1 MLNDFWILI
10 SSIMIFI
17 GLVASEGLLLV
28 VGSLVIVLALAA
40 RVWQRYA
47 FHSVSHS
54 RSISRHRAFI
64 GDTLEY
70 SVSLDNDKVLP
81 LIWVDIQDSF
91 PDGLDLIGAT
101 VRGTGPESNRQH
113 SITTSLLPYQKAT
126 WKYSLKCSERGYH
139 RIGPVRLRTGDIF
152 GFSSAETTF
161 GAFDHILVYPRVLDL
176 QGLLFP
182 PEHPMGDV
190 RGSKPLYFDT
200 TRVVGQ
206 REYRPR
212 DPMKHIDWKATARTR
227 RLQTKVFE
235 PVVSLNVLIAL
246 NGSSREYIWQ
256 GSNRRLF
263 ERTVTLA
270 ASAADLADRR
280 GYTYGVVSNAV
291 ASYSGKW
298 ISVPMGA
305 SSSQLPMTLEALA
318 MAAPFVVAPLSE
330 VLNAVRDSLPAGT
343 TVLLVTPYLGD
354 TLVKEIAGIRDHGFP
369 VIVLYAGDGLPE
381 RELGDIRVIPMN
393 SVLDP
398 VEDDHERFMAK

>member
-47 FHSVSHS
+47 FRSVSHS
-54 RSISRHRAFI
+54 RSIGRQRAFI
-64 GDTLEY
+64 GDTLDY
-70 SVSLDNDKVLP
+70 SVTLDNDKVLP
-81 LIWVDIQDSF
+81 LIWVDIHDSF

-101 VRGTGPESNRQH
+101 IRGSGLESNRQH

-126 WKYSLKCSERGYH
+126 WKYSLKCSKRGYH

-152 GFSSAETTF
+152 GFSSAETSY

-182 PEHPMGDV
+182 PEHTMGDV
-190 RGSKPLYFDT
+190 RGSRPLYFDT
-200 TRVVGQ
+200 NRVVGQ
-206 REYRPR
+206 RDYRPR

-235 PVVSLNVLIAL
+235 PVVSMNVLIAM

-270 ASAADLADRR
+270 ASVADLADHR

-298 ISVPMGA
+298 INVPMGA
-305 SSSQLPMTLEALA
+305 SSSQLSITLEALA
-318 MAAPFVVAPLSE
+318 MAAPFVVAPLAE
-330 VLNAVRDSLPAGT
+330 VLNTERNSLPAGT

-354 TLVKEIAGIRDHGFP
+354 SLVNEIAGIRDHGFP
-369 VIVLYAGDGLPE
+369 VIVLYAGDGLPY
-381 RELGDIRVIPMN
+381 RELKDVRVIPMN

-398 VEDDHERFMAK
+398 VEDHEPIMAE